1 MVAVCPA
8 CGYPTI
14 GPELCAFCR
23 DVGMLTADGTF
34 AANASPRPDALPI
47 GASGMRRAS

>member
-1 MVAVCPA
+1 MIVAVCPA

-23 DVGMLTADGTF
+23 DVVMLTDRRDRAECSADRSYLVERLG
-34 AANASPRPDALPI
+34 
-47 GASGMRRAS
+47 